1 MAEYQTTEELQLA
14 LGRHLRA
21 LRLDRNLDRIS
32 LAARAGI
39 SLTAAKNIE
48 AGRGTLRTLVAI
60 LRALGRES
68 WLATVAPVA
77 TINPLSLPKAGTP
90 RQRAAR
96 RRMARP

>member
-39 SLTAAKNIE
+39 SLTAA
-48 AGRGTLRTLVAI
+48 
-60 LRALGRES
+60 
-68 WLATVAPVA
+68 
-77 TINPLSLPKAGTP
+77 LPKG
-90 RQRAAR
+90 
-96 RRMARP
+96 